1 MGGYKRYKQQLLH
14 CGNISRVTWRELILQ
29 HLHSGYL
36 FLDAEIIG
44 ILDYNVSIKKDN
56 VMLRSIY
63 RTISIA
69 RAATAANR
77 LLQFSSPR
85 MLDDMGIV
93 KEIFIADTVAKVQ
106 AEFDAKDAAKA
117 NQSMSNLVNSRSNP
131 NLAEAV

>member
-1 MGGYKRYKQQLLH
+1 
-14 CGNISRVTWRELILQ
+14 
-29 HLHSGYL
+29 
-36 FLDAEIIG
+36 
-44 ILDYNVSIKKDN
+44 
-56 VMLRSIY
+56 MLRSIY

-69 RAATAANR
+69 RAATTANR

-85 MLDDMGIV
+85 MLEDMGIV

-117 NQSMSNLVNSRSNP
+117 NQSMSNLVNSRSNA